1 MLYLAQVQK
10 KGFLGKTGL
19 RLLARQRTEDTWAA
33 VAGEDVIISAEIPQ
47 SLGEGALVLV
57 EFSSSREIVRME
69 DATGWVVGLVRDYLS
84 KGITPAF
91 LQQEAERVEQ
101 WRQSLTLQSQEIAR
115 RTLELEARREQL
127 QELEEELRREKKK
140 LELLAAQLPVKTDAA
155 QLRDEPH
162 PQSPPRPWGGGY

>member
-1 MLYLAQVQK
+1 MLYLAQVEK
-10 KGFLGKTGL
+10 KGFLGKIGL

-33 VAGEDVIISAEIPQ
+33 VAGEEAILSAESPQ

-57 EFSSSREIVRME
+57 EVSPSGEIVKIQ
-69 DATGWVVGLVRDYLS
+69 DATSWVVGLVRDYLI

-101 WRQSLTLQSQEIAR
+101 WRQSLTLQSQELAR

-140 LELLAAQLPVKTDAA
+140 LELLAAQLPVKTDGA
-155 QLRDEPH
+155 QFRDEPQ
-162 PQSPPRPWGGGY
+162 PQPRAWGGSY

>member
-33 VAGEDVIISAEIPQ
+33 VAGEDAIIYAESPQ

-57 EFSSSREIVRME
+57 EVSPSREIVRME
-69 DATGWVVGLVRDYLS
+69 DATGWVVGLVRDYLT
-84 KGITPAF
+84 KGITQAF

-101 WRQSLTLQSQEIAR
+101 WRQSLTLQSQDLAR

-162 PQSPPRPWGGGY
+162 PQSPPRAWGGGY